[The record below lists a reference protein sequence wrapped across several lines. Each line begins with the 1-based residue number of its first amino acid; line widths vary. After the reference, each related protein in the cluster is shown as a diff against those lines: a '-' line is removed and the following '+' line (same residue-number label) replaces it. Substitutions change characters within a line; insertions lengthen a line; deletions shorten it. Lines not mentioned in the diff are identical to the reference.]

1 MSTLGKMD
9 EESTERDK
17 KQTKIISGSAH
28 LENKWLHIASYP
40 SFFWA
45 VCAALRRLQA
55 IDVGGCWIAKWISNW
70 TFCVQG
76 RLHAVLP
83 HTKTLAVF
91 PSTNPRDRTR
101 LWARVARVQAASG
114 VKAQEDGLLPRW
126 WPTPFP
132 AWPCCYRFNP
142 PVAAVPP
149 SPPPLLRLPPSDS
162 EVLVDDC
169 SINRHPF
176 LIAPPPKKTDYRRVD
191 RYTLVPSEHPFRHDS
206 RENTTFP
213 LVSARHIPSSCEFLI
228 PPTAARQTIKPRER
242 PSSPHIAR
250 SPPPHPA
257 SAVCW
262 AANPRCD
269 SGSRPVH
276 GRRRI
281 APDESQGRLPFPRC
295 HRAVDPRT
303 SRWLPAMRP

>member
-1 MSTLGKMD
+1 MSTLGKDD

-17 KQTKIISGSAH
+17 KQTKIISASAH
-28 LENKWLHIASYP
+28 LENKCLHIASYP

-70 TFCVQG
+70 TFCVQR

-101 LWARVARVQAASG
+101 LWARVARVHAASG

-126 WPTPFP
+126 SPTPFP
-132 AWPCCYRFNP
+132 GL
-142 PVAAVPP
+142 AVTDSTLP
-149 SPPPLLRLPPSDS
+149 SPPSLRPLLHSSASPPATARSS
-162 EVLVDDC
+162 STIAP
-169 SINRHPF
+169 SIVIHS
-176 LIAPPPKKTDYRRVD
+176 LLPPPKKTDYRRVD

-206 RENTTFP
+206 PENTTFP

-303 SRWLPAMRP
+303 SRWLPAMRQ

>member
-176 LIAPPPKKTDYRRVD
+176 LITPPPKKQIIVASIGILWSLPS
-191 RYTLVPSEHPFRHDS
+191 TLSD
-206 RENTTFP
+206 TTP
-213 LVSARHIPSSCEFLI
+213 ARTP
-228 PPTAARQTIKPRER
+228 
-242 PSSPHIAR
+242 
-250 SPPPHPA
+250 
-257 SAVCW
+257 
-262 AANPRCD
+262 
-269 SGSRPVH
+269 
-276 GRRRI
+276 
-281 APDESQGRLPFPRC
+281 PFPWFPP
-295 HRAVDPRT
+295 VT
-303 SRWLPAMRP
+303 SLPLANF

>member
-176 LIAPPPKKTDYRRVD
+176 LIAPPPKKQIIVASIGILWSLPS
-191 RYTLVPSEHPFRHDS
+191 TLSDTTPARTSLSLGFRPSHPFLLRISD
-206 RENTTFP
+206 TTDGRPPDDQTPGAPILTTYRALSTTTPCLCCMLGRQSP
-213 LVSARHIPSSCEFLI
+213 L
-228 PPTAARQTIKPRER
+228 
-242 PSSPHIAR
+242 
-250 SPPPHPA
+250 
-257 SAVCW
+257 
-262 AANPRCD
+262 
-269 SGSRPVH
+269 
-276 GRRRI
+276 
-281 APDESQGRLPFPRC
+281 
-295 HRAVDPRT
+295 
-303 SRWLPAMRP
+303 